1 METFNL
7 DSNPNDA
14 TQRSISGFLL
24 LWNTL
29 DPARVL
35 RNLSNAVWALISGGA
50 AQFAKV

>member
-35 RNLSNAVWALISGGA
+35 RNAVWALISGGA